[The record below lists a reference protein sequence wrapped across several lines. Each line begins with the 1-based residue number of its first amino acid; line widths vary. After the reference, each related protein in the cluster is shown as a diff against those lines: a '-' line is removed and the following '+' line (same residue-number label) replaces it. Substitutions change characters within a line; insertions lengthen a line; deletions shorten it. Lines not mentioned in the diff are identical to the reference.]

1 MQHQDSVAI
10 TAMHCAIIEL
20 TLVAAF
26 GTIIPIVMRAH
37 LENTAVSAS
46 WTHVQLTAMQN
57 L

>member
-1 MQHQDSVAI
+1 
-10 TAMHCAIIEL
+10 MHSAIIEL

-26 GTIIPIVMRAH
+26 GTKIPIVMSAH